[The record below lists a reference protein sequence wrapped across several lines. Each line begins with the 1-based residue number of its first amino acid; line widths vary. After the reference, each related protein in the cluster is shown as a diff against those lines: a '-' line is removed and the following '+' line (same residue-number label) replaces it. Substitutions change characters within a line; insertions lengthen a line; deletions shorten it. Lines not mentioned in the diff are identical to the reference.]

1 MGIPE
6 VRARL
11 RELAEEHD
19 IDELNE
25 LADAMYRRSPVKRAP
40 NRSPKLTPELA
51 QEIREYAADHPDA
64 HNQDIAENFGV
75 NIGRVSESL
84 NFEV

>member
-1 MGIPE
+1 MSIPE

-11 RELAEEHD
+11 RELAEEHG
-19 IDELNE
+19 IEELNE
-25 LADAMYRRSPVKRAP
+25 LADAMYRRSPAKRAP

-51 QEIREYAADHPDA
+51 EEIREYAADHPDA
-64 HNQDIAENFGV
+64 HNQDIAEHFGV